1 MNKPDILKT
10 LKARSKNKRLLLPTQ
25 IDFTIDEKT
34 LKIIV
39 EGDAVCNNM
48 QTDGAAFEGWAMC
61 LMAWLSEIISKVE
74 LDWSTPLDLEGNK
87 KLHYRRFLYRVLRFT
102 ELYNWF
108 SVSKNKQ
115 LEVNN
120 FKKNLVGLQNNSFSE
135 KPRLKR
141 GKENNL
147 SETVV
152 EYYFAHELSELVKKS
167 FDLDFVDRQFPVGV
181 KQGKE
186 QFFTGGMS
194 AIDLWG
200 TKGDKVTIIELKY
213 NGTESTNIKV
223 GIISELF
230 IYSCIIRDI
239 LNGVIS
245 MPDNSPNENEMQFYE
260 KSKEKK
266 YTHIDA
272 RMLSDKYHP
281 LLDNKLVIELMN
293 HQDRRMDDVRITYY
307 KNTYKLLDIK

>member
-1 MNKPDILKT
+1 MNKTDILETIKT
-10 LKARSKNKRLLLPTQ
+10 RSKNKRLLLPTQ

-34 LKIIV
+34 LKIVV

-48 QTDGAAFEGWAMC
+48 QTDGAAFEGWAVC

-74 LDWSTPLDLEGNK
+74 LDWGTPHSLEGNR
-87 KLHYRRFLYRVLRFT
+87 KLHYHRFLYRVLRFT
-102 ELYNWF
+102 ELYDWF
-108 SVSKNKQ
+108 SVSKDNQ
-115 LEVNN
+115 LEIYD
-120 FKKNLVGLQNNSFSE
+120 FKKNLIGLQNNSFSD
-135 KPRLKR
+135 KPGIK
-141 GKENNL
+141 GKDKNRL
-147 SETVV
+147 SETVI
-152 EYYFAHELSELVKKS
+152 EYRFANELSELVKKS

-230 IYSCIIRDI
+230 MYSCIIRDI
-239 LNGVIS
+239 INGVIS
-245 MPDNSPNENEMQFYE
+245 MPDNSPDENEMRFY
-260 KSKEKK
+260 KQCREKK
-266 YTHIDA
+266 YSNIDA

-281 LLDNKLVIELMN
+281 LLDNKQVIELMN